1 MATQISPKKQWM
13 PEPVVWRFSTI
24 GLQPS
29 KFWAEEFFPD
39 VSDGYI
45 VSRTHKATN
54 GFGRSVRSRFPKVR
68 MSQESLHLAQ
78 EKYPPCPG
86 LLEARAN
93 TNYEKKHKK
102 SM

>member
-1 MATQISPKKQWM
+1 LVFNHPS
-13 PEPVVWRFSTI
+13 F
-24 GLQPS
+24 GLKS
-29 KFWAEEFFPD
+29 FFPD

-78 EKYPPCPG
+78 EKYRPCPG